1 MRPDGVSASVDAA
14 GPPTASRWAARAG
27 IVVSLL
33 LIPVTLLGYA
43 TATAQL
49 TATARAVD
57 DRLAEGVPLIE
68 AAAQGADTLAT
79 AAGTIAQ
86 TAEAAASETGSLPT
100 AFHEVVSFSG
110 PYHAFSESYRAAAE
124 AAGEAVES
132 VQSVATML
140 PPGVGE
146 DLRASMANL
155 EAGATQLDEQVDALL
170 AAPTVGVVPD
180 VASGIASLAR
190 RVQSGMVSIGDGLAG
205 ISAQLQSTRDAVG
218 VRSSEITLML
228 TILAVVMS
236 AWLAYT
242 ATLNVVLLRLFPKRR
257 PGAR

>member
-1 MRPDGVSASVDAA
+1 
-14 GPPTASRWAARAG
+14 
-27 IVVSLL
+27 
-33 LIPVTLLGYA
+33 
-43 TATAQL
+43 
-49 TATARAVD
+49 
-57 DRLAEGVPLIE
+57 
-68 AAAQGADTLAT
+68 
-79 AAGTIAQ
+79 
-86 TAEAAASETGSLPT
+86 
-100 AFHEVVSFSG
+100 
-110 PYHAFSESYRAAAE
+110 
-124 AAGEAVES
+124 
-132 VQSVATML
+132 ML